1 MSATGK
7 PDRPGGSLYS
17 EVIDA
22 TPPWAGEAPLSVFHH
37 GIGAT
42 AEPWAERLPAL
53 LDRYRVA
60 RALRAF
66 LDRRAA

>member
-7 PDRPGGSLYS
+7 LDRPGGSLYF

-22 TPPWAGEAPLSVFHH
+22 TAPWAGEAELIVF
-37 GIGAT
+37 
-42 AEPWAERLPAL
+42 RLPCSH
-53 LDRYRVA
+53 
-60 RALRAF
+60 RAACGRSLRAF

>member
-7 PDRPGGSLYS
+7 LDRPGGSLYF

-22 TPPWAGEAPLSVFHH
+22 TPRWAGEAPLVVLPCSH
-37 GIGAT
+37 GAACG
-42 AEPWAERLPAL
+42 RAL
-53 LDRYRVA
+53 L
-60 RALRAF
+60 AF